1 MKVLIKDKIVESFKF
16 PLTEALSFS
25 ILVWT
30 IWGFAEAF
38 YLQKISP
45 MFAQDSIRLSPYIFV
60 ASFFLYLVIAAVVAI
75 LTYGLLR
82 WVLFTMDKHDDPT
95 FRSATLAGIL
105 AIFFLAVV
113 YHGTQSY
120 FSTVTLTR
128 GFRTGILAI
137 AFALIAILT
146 FFFYRITS
154 RIGFRL
160 KRSGTLMFS
169 LLVISIVLSF
179 VHFPMFTSD
188 PDNQQTLDLRTSIQK
203 LMAYQYLSPSPQENI
218 SPAELLR

>member
-1 MKVLIKDKIVESFKF
+1 MKVLIKDKIVDSFKF

-30 IWGFAEAF
+30 IWGFGEAF
-38 YLQKISP
+38 YWQTLSP
-45 MFAQDSIRLSPYIFV
+45 MFAQNSVRLSPYIFV
-60 ASFFLYLVIAAVVAI
+60 ASFFLYLVIAAVVAV

-105 AIFFLAVV
+105 GIFFLAVV
-113 YHGTQSY
+113 YHCTQSY
-120 FSTVTLTR
+120 FSNVTLTPA
-128 GFRTGILAI
+128 FRTGILAI
-137 AFALIAILT
+137 AFAFVAIIT

-154 RIGFRL
+154 GIGFRL

-169 LLVISIVLSF
+169 ILVISLVLSF
-179 VHFPMFTSD
+179 VHFPMFSSD
-188 PDNQQTLDLRTSIQK
+188 PDNQKTLDLRTSIQK
-203 LMAYQYLSPSPQENI
+203 LMAYQYLSPSPQESIN
-218 SPAELLR
+218 PAESSR